1 MLINIESDEPIDDI
15 PFSRKR
21 NYDIWRGRLTDQ
33 EYHAIMTRLDEM
45 IETGEIHTSSWMPGS
60 DWTGTP
66 FQAIYEKACRENFEQ
81 AAQCFGLFV
90 WQAFINRPERWACG
104 RYEKDGVP
112 IRGMTYFRLHS

>member
-1 MLINIESDEPIDDI
+1 MLINIETNEPFDNI
-15 PFSRKR
+15 PRSRR
-21 NYDIWRGRLTDQ
+21 GSFDIWRSRLTEQ
-33 EYHAIMTRLDEM
+33 ECQAIMTRLDEM

-66 FQAIYEKACRENFEQ
+66 FQAIYEKACRENSEQ

-90 WQAFINRPERWACG
+90 WQAVMNRPERWACG